1 MWFKKKLILKAA
13 RDTRHNLNTET
24 KKRMEAYFS
33 FEVMKATRKW
43 NGIFEMLGIKC
54 QSKILYPEKVSFK
67 YADKIK
73 ILGSTRAKRTHY
85 WRHMLKEVLKE
96 VIQQKGNFARWLC
109 GPGKKNV

>member
-1 MWFKKKLILKAA
+1 MKTKTTDIQDVQWILSRRTTRQKTHYNQIFWRKCDKELILKAA

-24 KKRMEAYFS
+24 KKRMVVYFS

-73 ILGSTRAKRTHY
+73 ILGSTRAKRIHY
-85 WRHMLKEVLKE
+85 
-96 VIQQKGNFARWLC
+96 
-109 GPGKKNV
+109 